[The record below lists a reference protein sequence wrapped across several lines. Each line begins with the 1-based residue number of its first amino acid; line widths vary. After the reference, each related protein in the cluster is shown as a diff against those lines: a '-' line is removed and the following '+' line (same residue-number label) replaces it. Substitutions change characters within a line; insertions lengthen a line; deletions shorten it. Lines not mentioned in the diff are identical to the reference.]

1 MDFRDSPGE
10 AEFRAEARAFLEAH
24 APEEPIDF
32 FDEEADEEKLLARSL
47 RWQSVLFEHGWAAVT
62 WPREYGGRGL
72 GPIEQIIWNQ
82 ELAGAGFGESL
93 FVVGVGMAGPTI
105 IAHGTE
111 EQKERFLAPMLRG
124 EEIWCQLFSEPGAG
138 SDLAGLACRAEQE
151 GDEWVVTGQKTWCSG
166 AHYAHFGILLART
179 NPKAPKNK
187 GITYFLLDMRSPGIE
202 VCPLRQMTGGSHFS
216 EVFLSE
222 VRVPDASR
230 LDAEGAGW
238 AAARTTLMNERMA
251 IGGMERMF
259 SFDELRDL
267 LRARPQGI
275 DDAMRDEAARV
286 YAWARTL
293 DLLNKRI
300 ITKLGKGKIPTAEAS
315 VMKLA
320 LARLISRGSDLALRG
335 MGAGALLRR
344 GHWQNQFLYA
354 PAFHIGGGTDE
365 IQKNIAAERVLGLPR
380 EPSGDREVPFDE
392 LPRSGTV

>member
-1 MDFRDSPGE
+1 MDLRDSPKE
-10 AEFRAEARAFLEAH
+10 AEFRAEARAFLDAH

-32 FDEEADEEKLLARSL
+32 FDEEADEEDLLERSL
-47 RWQSVLFEHGWAAVT
+47 RWQRILFDHGWAAAT
-62 WPREYGGRGL
+62 WPREYPVRGL

-82 ELAGAGFGESL
+82 ELSRAGFGETL
-93 FVVGVGMAGPTI
+93 FVVGIGMAGPTI

-124 EEIWCQLFSEPGAG
+124 DEIWCQLFSEPGAG
-138 SDLAGLACRAEQE
+138 SDLAGVACRAERE
-151 GDEWVVTGQKTWCSG
+151 GDEWVMTGQKTWCSG

-179 NPKAPKNK
+179 DPKVPKNQ

-230 LDAEGAGW
+230 LGAEGEGW

-267 LRARPQGI
+267 LRARPDGI
-275 DDAMRDEAARV
+275 DDVMRDEAARIHT
-286 YAWARTL
+286 WARTL

-300 ITKLGKGKIPTAEAS
+300 ITKLGKGMIPTAEAS

-320 LARLISRGSDLALRG
+320 MARLISRGSDLALRAL
-335 MGAGALLRR
+335 GAGALLRP
-344 GHWQNQFLYA
+344 GSWQNQFLYA

-380 EPSGDREVPFDE
+380 EPATDREVPFDE
-392 LPRSGTV
+392 LPRS

>member
-1 MDFRDSPGE
+1 MDFRDSPKE

-24 APEEPIDF
+24 APEQPVDF
-32 FDEEADEEKLLARSL
+32 FDDEADEEELLEKSL
-47 RWQSVLFEHGWAAVT
+47 DWQKTLFEHGWAAMT
-62 WPREYGGRGL
+62 WPREYGGRGV

-82 ELAGAGFGESL
+82 ELGRAGFGETM
-93 FVVGVGMAGPTI
+93 FVVGIGMAGPTI
-105 IAHGTE
+105 IAHGSDQ
-111 EQKERFLAPMLRG
+111 QKERFLPPMLRG

-138 SDLAGLACRAEQE
+138 SDLAGLACRAERD
-151 GDEWVVTGQKTWCSG
+151 GDHWVVTGQKTWCSG
-166 AHYAHFGILLART
+166 AHYAHWGILLTRT

-187 GITYFLLDMRSPGIE
+187 GITYFLLDMKSPGIE
-202 VCPLRQMTGGSHFS
+202 VCPLRQMTGSSHFS
-216 EVFLSE
+216 EVFLNE
-222 VRVPDASR
+222 VRIPDASR
-230 LDAEGAGW
+230 LGAEGEGW

-267 LRARPQGI
+267 LRAKPDGI
-275 DDAMRDEAARV
+275 DGATRDEAARIYTWV
-286 YAWARTL
+286 RTL

-320 LARLISRGSDLALRG
+320 MARIISRDSDLALRAL
-335 MGAGALLRR
+335 GARALLRP
-344 GHWQNQFLYA
+344 GLWQNQFLYA

-380 EPSGDREVPFDE
+380 EPATDREIPFDQ
-392 LPRSGTV
+392 LPRS

>member
-1 MDFRDSPGE
+1 MDFRDSPKE

-24 APEEPIDF
+24 APEQPVDF
-32 FDEEADEEKLLARSL
+32 FDDEADEEDLLERSL
-47 RWQSVLFEHGWAAVT
+47 QWQSTLFEHGWATVT

-82 ELAGAGFGESL
+82 ELARAGFGETM
-93 FVVGVGMAGPTI
+93 FVVGIGMAGPTI
-105 IAHGTE
+105 IAHGSD

-124 EEIWCQLFSEPGAG
+124 DEIWCQLFSEPGAG
-138 SDLAGLACRAEQE
+138 SDLAGLACRAERD
-151 GDEWVVTGQKTWCSG
+151 GDHWVVTGQKTWCSG
-166 AHYAHFGILLART
+166 AHYAHWGILLART

-187 GITYFLLDMRSPGIE
+187 GITYFLLDMKSPGIE
-202 VCPLRQMTGGSHFS
+202 VCPLRQMTGSSHFS
-216 EVFLSE
+216 EVFLNE
-222 VRVPDASR
+222 VRIPDANR
-230 LDAEGAGW
+230 LGAAGEGW

-267 LRARPQGI
+267 IRARPDRI
-275 DDAMRDEAARV
+275 DDVMRDEAARV
-286 YAWARTL
+286 YTWVRTL

-300 ITKLGKGKIPTAEAS
+300 ITKLGKGVIPTAEAS

-320 LARLISRGSDLALRG
+320 LARLISRGSGLALQAL
-335 MGAGALLRR
+335 GAGALLRP
-344 GHWQNQFLYA
+344 GNWQNQFLYA

-380 EPSGDREVPFDE
+380 EPSTDREVPFDE
-392 LPRSGTV
+392 LPRS

>member
-1 MDFRDSPGE
+1 MDFRDSPRE

-24 APEEPIDF
+24 APEQTIDF
-32 FDEEADEEKLLARSL
+32 FDEEADEEELLEKSL
-47 RWQSVLFEHGWAAVT
+47 DWQRTLFEHGWAAVT

-82 ELAGAGFGESL
+82 ELARAGFGESL
-93 FVVGVGMAGPTI
+93 FVVGIGMAGPTI
-105 IAHGTE
+105 IAHGTQ

-138 SDLAGLACRAEQE
+138 SDLAGLACRAERE

-166 AHYAHFGILLART
+166 AHYAQFGILLART
-179 NPKAPKNK
+179 DPKAPKNR
-187 GITYFLLDMRSPGIE
+187 GITYFLLDMKSPGIE

-216 EVFLSE
+216 EVFLNE
-222 VRVPDASR
+222 VRVADASR
-230 LDAEGAGW
+230 LGAEGEGW

-267 LRARPQGI
+267 IRARGKDV
-275 DDAMRDEAARV
+275 DDVMRDEAARV
-286 YAWARTL
+286 YTWVRTL

-300 ITKLGKGKIPTAEAS
+300 ITKLGKGMIPTAEAS

-320 LARLISRGSDLALRG
+320 LARLISRGSGLALRAL
-335 MGAGALLRR
+335 GASALLRP
-344 GHWQNQFLYA
+344 GSWQNQFLYA

-380 EPSGDREVPFDE
+380 EPATDREVPFEE
-392 LPRSGTV
+392 LPRS

>member
-1 MDFRDSPGE
+1 MDFRDSPKE

-24 APEEPIDF
+24 APEEPVDF
-32 FDEEADEEKLLARSL
+32 FDDEADEEELLEKSL
-47 RWQSVLFEHGWAAVT
+47 DWQKILFEHGWASVT

-82 ELAGAGFGESL
+82 ELARAGFGESM

-105 IAHGTE
+105 IAHGSDQ
-111 EQKERFLAPMLRG
+111 QKERFLAPMLRG
-124 EEIWCQLFSEPGAG
+124 DEIWCQLFSEPGAG
-138 SDLAGLACRAEQE
+138 SDLASLACRAERD

-166 AHYAHFGILLART
+166 AHYAQWGILLART
-179 NPKAPKNK
+179 APKLPKNK
-187 GITYFLLDMRSPGIE
+187 GITYFLVDMKSPGIE

-216 EVFLSE
+216 EVFLNE
-222 VRVPDASR
+222 VRIPDANR
-230 LDAEGAGW
+230 LGAEGEGW

-267 LRARPQGI
+267 LRAKPGGL
-275 DDAMRDEAARV
+275 DGATRDEAARV
-286 YAWARTL
+286 YAWVQTL

-300 ITKLGKGKIPTAEAS
+300 ITKLGRGKIPTAEAS

-320 LARLISRGSDLALRG
+320 LARLISRGSALALRAL
-335 MGAGALLRR
+335 GADALLRP
-344 GHWQNQFLYA
+344 GSWQNQFLYA

-365 IQKNIAAERVLGLPR
+365 IQKNIAAESVLGLPR
-380 EPSGDREVPFDE
+380 EPATDREVPFDE
-392 LPRSGTV
+392 LPRS